1 MIIHGFTAVLDI
13 AALSSQAIHLRTK
26 LSLHF
31 NVRTSHSLCSPP
43 PFWSPGST
51 DMSVLQLASEGR
63 RAHQV
68 LPRLLLRVRENALR
82 YATEEVPQM
91 QRRLRGERLP
101 PHLHRLK
108 MFPLNC
114 FFRRKGNGFQQQ
126 FTHCREHRCTQLVH
140 PQIIYRRVP
149 VSAGN
154 CGRELL

>member
-1 MIIHGFTAVLDI
+1 MVCSRPRKSRLYDYTRLHCCPRYCCPLITGH
-13 AALSSQAIHLRTK
+13 SSENKTVPSLQCSD
-26 LSLHF
+26 LSL
-31 NVRTSHSLCSPP
+31 TLLPP

-114 FFRRKGNGFQQQ
+114 FFRRKGNGFQQ
-126 FTHCREHRCTQLVH
+126 
-140 PQIIYRRVP
+140 
-149 VSAGN
+149 
-154 CGRELL
+154 